1 MILFLKI
8 LINVFTAIAVAS
20 FAYGVVKVMFLTK
33 YADYQER
40 MLHSYTARSS
50 MMLIIDPLKLQH
62 ITMLLCGGLF
72 LLGVLLGGS
81 NVFAGMF
88 LGCILLVPGLLAPRI
103 VLMHML
109 NKRLE
114 KIVEQLPTGLD
125 LLANSMRAGLTF
137 SLALERN
144 LELMPKELGEELAVV
159 LHEFRLGS
167 SLSDALMHWSD
178 RIKLPDVKLISTTA
192 ILSLRC
198 GASLADSF
206 QSLSEMI
213 RSRATFHK
221 EVNSLT
227 AEGKF
232 QAILMT
238 ALPFVLMLIMTLLNR
253 ETMLSFYTNT
263 IGQILVAVMVL
274 MQIIAYFWI
283 RKLVALNL

>member
-40 MLHSYTARSS
+40 MLQSYTARSS

-213 RSRATFHK
+213 RARATFHK

-238 ALPFVLMLIMTLLNR
+238 ALPFALMLIMTILNR